1 MIKKII
7 LAISITILFFVY
19 YISNKKNIITESTN
33 LIVGTNAEYQPF
45 TFIKNNKIS
54 GFDISLIKKICKKLN
69 KKIELR
75 DLPFDIL
82 IPEIQRNSI
91 DIIAA
96 GITPTKERENI
107 LCFSKCYFTGDPLVI
122 VSNKN
127 TQLKTIDEL
136 IDKNVIV
143 NDGYTA
149 DFYIS
154 SLQGPRIIR
163 LSNPASAF
171 LALESGKAQAYVAA
185 KSTVTPYLKQY
196 DKSFILNIIPNT
208 EEKYALAIS
217 NKNKALIPQINSY
230 IDQMEKDGTL
240 NKLKEKW
247 GLV

>member
-1 MIKKII
+1 MVKKII
-7 LAISITILFFVY
+7 LISTIILLFSSY
-19 YISNKKNIITESTN
+19 YFFNKNTNKINDEILII
-33 LIVGTNAEYQPF
+33 GTNAEYQPF
-45 TFIKNNKIS
+45 SFVKNNKIS
-54 GFDISLIKKICKKLN
+54 GFDISLIKKICKNLS
-69 KKIELR
+69 KKFELK
-75 DLPFDIL
+75 DLPFDVL

-96 GITPTKERENI
+96 GMTPTKERENV
-107 LCFSKCYFTGDPLVI
+107 LCFSKCYFAGDPLVI

-127 TQLKTIDEL
+127 NPFKTVDEL
-136 IDKNVIV
+136 TDKNVIV

-149 DFYIS
+149 DFYVSSIS
-154 SLQGPRIIR
+154 NINVIR

-196 DKSFILNIIPNT
+196 DKNFILNIIPNT

-217 NKNKALIPQINSY
+217 RKNKNLIPQINSC

-240 NKLKEKW
+240 TKLKEKW
-247 GLV
+247 GLA